1 MSTQGEAALMN
12 NTIYKPYIDW
22 TEKLAITCLDNLS
35 LSEHLEPAAMSLSA
49 LEEHS
54 MREINNFWRGSAYND
69 RYCLEILRRA
79 TLQGDQR
86 AWDCLQR
93 CFSVILRGW
102 MHRHPSREAAYC
114 FDSEENYMAQAF
126 ERFWLATACHD
137 KLEFDTLAAA
147 LRYLRACL
155 NGAILDTLRAYS
167 RPKEVPLPEPGEAG
181 EPLVEDSYEGGE
193 VWEAIRGLLPD
204 VQEQRVAY
212 LLYHCGLKPREIV
225 CFCPQ
230 EFSEVR
236 EVYRL
241 RRNIVHRL
249 LRNAASIRW
258 RLN

>member
-1 MSTQGEAALMN
+1 
-12 NTIYKPYIDW
+12 
-22 TEKLAITCLDNLS
+22 
-35 LSEHLEPAAMSLSA
+35 
-49 LEEHS
+49 
-54 MREINNFWRGSAYND
+54 
-69 RYCLEILRRA
+69 
-79 TLQGDQR
+79 
-86 AWDCLQR
+86 
-93 CFSVILRGW
+93 
-102 MHRHPSREAAYC
+102 
-114 FDSEENYMAQAF
+114 
-126 ERFWLATACHD
+126 
-137 KLEFDTLAAA
+137 LEFDTLAAA

-181 EPLVEDSYEGGE
+181 EPLVEDSDEGGE

-204 VQEQRVAY
+204 EREQRVAY